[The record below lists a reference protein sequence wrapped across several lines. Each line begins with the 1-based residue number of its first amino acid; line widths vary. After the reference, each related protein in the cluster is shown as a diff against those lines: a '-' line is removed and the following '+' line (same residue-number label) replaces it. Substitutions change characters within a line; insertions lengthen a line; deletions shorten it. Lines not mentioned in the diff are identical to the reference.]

1 MHRQMHRATS
11 TPASAR
17 GVILGPVPRISV
29 GSCAGQADE
38 PHAARTGI
46 LGTSPR
52 MTPRLGDRAVPNCRT
67 AKNHP
72 EQSQRVSAKDC
83 GIDPLGIYVAA
94 GRGILPRMTRHK
106 HAQTGLGI
114 PQLPQ
119 LLLTAVLRMLAMLVL
134 HVASTLQMKD
144 RGASVNA
151 TPTMPLDLP
160 RAKTDT
166 QPKETTHAV
175 QPDSLTS
182 AHAEQARFASR
193 PSKHERVLTT
203 LSTTPSVSH
212 ASRAIH
218 LPQFSTGGGKQRIV
232 ATKGNC
238 LHHSKSGGG
247 GLRAL
252 ARKTEGAAPR
262 APTPNKNAAA

>member
-1 MHRQMHRATS
+1 M
-11 TPASAR
+11 
-17 GVILGPVPRISV
+17 
-29 GSCAGQADE
+29 
-38 PHAARTGI
+38 
-46 LGTSPR
+46 
-52 MTPRLGDRAVPNCRT
+52 GDRAVPNCRT

-193 PSKHERVLTT
+193 PSKHERVLTA
-203 LSTTPSVSH
+203 LSTTPSVSLG
-212 ASRAIH
+212 SRQAIH
-218 LPQFSTGGGKQRIV
+218 LPQFSTGGGKQRSV
-232 ATKGNC
+232 ATKGN
-238 LHHSKSGGG
+238 LPPSVRSTGGG
-247 GLRAL
+247 GSPRLRGETEGVRAISTIL
-252 ARKTEGAAPR
+252 ARVFKHA
-262 APTPNKNAAA
+262 NKNALT

>member
-1 MHRQMHRATS
+1 M
-11 TPASAR
+11 
-17 GVILGPVPRISV
+17 
-29 GSCAGQADE
+29 
-38 PHAARTGI
+38 
-46 LGTSPR
+46 
-52 MTPRLGDRAVPNCRT
+52 
-67 AKNHP
+67 
-72 EQSQRVSAKDC
+72 
-83 GIDPLGIYVAA
+83 AA

-119 LLLTAVLRMLAMLVL
+119 LLLTAVLRAFAMLVL

-144 RGASVNA
+144 RREAVNA
-151 TPTMPLDLP
+151 TQPMPTDLP

-166 QPKETTHAV
+166 QQQEPTPAV
-175 QPDSLTS
+175 QHRSPPQS

-203 LSTTPSVSH
+203 PSVSLG
-212 ASRAIH
+212 SRQAIH
-218 LPQFSTGGGKQRIV
+218 LPQCSALMEATRAPMR

-252 ARKTEGAAPR
+252 ARKTEGAL